1 MKLTTVQKV
10 VKALENMEYKMT
22 VAEDIRI
29 QARLILDKMLGI

>member
-29 QARLILDKMLGI
+29 QTRLTLDKMLGI